1 MSGHMEVKKPL
12 GSTMT
17 SSIASATTTTTPL
30 SVGNGKE
37 SSSTTSTTTS
47 TATTT
52 TVPLRLGRSLR
63 DGQCQYT
70 CQETGGCKTELVINN
85 NGIESIDIT
94 HPW

>member
-1 MSGHMEVKKPL
+1 MSGHMQVKKPL

-47 TATTT
+47 TTTN
-52 TVPLRLGRSLR
+52 VSLR
-63 DGQCQYT
+63 SGESLREGQCQYT
-70 CQETGGCKTELVINN
+70 CEETGGCKTELVINN

>member
-1 MSGHMEVKKPL
+1 
-12 GSTMT
+12 MT
-17 SSIASATTTTTPL
+17 SSIASATTTATPL
-30 SVGNGKE
+30 SSGDGTE
-37 SSSTTSTTTS
+37 SSSKTSTSTS

-52 TVPLRLGRSLR
+52 TTTTTTVPLSFGESLR

-70 CQETGGCKTELVINN
+70 CEETGGCKTELVINN